1 MVKLKDGRTM
11 TVKISVEAPR
21 PSLKLLSFNDTP
33 MPSNGAIPVT
43 LGAKDDIPLNGKLTF
58 VVQTK
63 DVFPR
68 MQTIEVATTGGSV
81 HTSLSLAANNIVLQD
96 EYTAIATL
104 DLLKAFGQSAFGK
117 LQMRPMGE
125 DGTPGDWTPLGTLV
139 RTPQITAIHCT
150 TADAL
155 TCTIDGS
162 DIFLVQSFSA
172 RKDFTTP
179 TEVPTGFA
187 ENTFKVPTPADGTT
201 LYLKLRDDPGAVA
214 TMTLPIPVQ
223 KALPASVPTA
233 QVPSS
238 PAVQDAAPTTKAP
251 DPATAPQ
258 NQPTTSAPAAT
269 PSGAPAQPS
278 TGAPDQPK

>member
-1 MVKLKDGRTM
+1 
-11 TVKISVEAPR
+11 
-21 PSLKLLSFNDTP
+21 
-33 MPSNGAIPVT
+33 
-43 LGAKDDIPLNGKLTF
+43 
-58 VVQTK
+58 VQTK

-81 HTSLSLAANNIVLQD
+81 HASLSLAANNIVLQD
-96 EYTAIATL
+96 EHTAVATL

-172 RKDFTTP
+172 GKDFATP
-179 TEVPTGFA
+179 T
-187 ENTFKVPTPADGTT
+187 
-201 LYLKLRDDPGAVA
+201 
-214 TMTLPIPVQ
+214 
-223 KALPASVPTA
+223 
-233 QVPSS
+233 
-238 PAVQDAAPTTKAP
+238 
-251 DPATAPQ
+251 
-258 NQPTTSAPAAT
+258 
-269 PSGAPAQPS
+269 
-278 TGAPDQPK
+278 